1 MASYSNEK
9 GLPAIKLA
17 HELTNIDD
25 DEEYTYEEQRAIVHR
40 VDRRLVVIAGL
51 GYCISLMDRSN
62 VSTASIAGMNEDL
75 KMTEGY
81 RYSLV
86 MLIFFIPY
94 VLCQPFAT
102 ATIRKFGPRNF
113 LTTMIM
119 CWGGITIGI
128 GFTKTWKHVLIART
142 FMGAFESGY
151 FPGVVYL
158 LSCWYSRYD
167 MHKRFSLF
175 YSIGLFSQAIAN
187 ILAYGLTHMDGIENL
202 EGWRWIFI
210 IEGVTTLA
218 IGFLAFVMLV
228 DFPDKAHRSWKFLSE
243 RECAFVIRRMN
254 RDRGDAEPEDF
265 SVKNFLQHAADIR
278 LWGYGLIF
286 CCLMTVTYAIGYFL
300 PLILRNG
307 MGFSVGESQYLSA
320 PPYVW
325 ACILMIVEGWLG
337 DKYRL
342 RGPILIVNALM
353 QLVGI
358 SLMGLA
364 KGNGVRYFGVF
375 LVTGGVNA
383 SAPTALAYQAG
394 NIRGQWKRAFSSAM
408 MIGMGGIGGIAGSL
422 VFRSQDAP
430 EYYPG
435 IYANLVGS
443 ALIILLVLA
452 LSVCFVFANR
462 KARRG
467 LTLLEGSAEFRYTL

>member
-1 MASYSNEK
+1 MTPYSDEK
-9 GLPAIKLA
+9 DFPTNKLERGPA
-17 HELTNIDD
+17 NIDD
-25 DEEYTYEEQRAIVHR
+25 DEEYTYEEQRKIVHR
-40 VDRRLVVIAGL
+40 ADRRLVVIAGL

-94 VLCQPFAT
+94 VLCQPFVT

-113 LTTMIM
+113 LTTMVI
-119 CWGGITIGI
+119 CWGGITIGM
-128 GFTKTWKHVLIART
+128 GFTKTWQHALIARV
-142 FMGAFESGY
+142 FLGVFESGY

-167 MHKRFSLF
+167 MHKRFSVF

-202 EGWRWIFI
+202 AGWRWIFI
-210 IEGVTTLA
+210 IEGVITLA
-218 IGFLAFVMLV
+218 IGLLAFVMLV
-228 DFPDKAHRSWKFLSE
+228 DFPDKAHRSWRFLSE
-243 RECAFVIRRMN
+243 RECAFVIRRVN

-265 SVKNFLQHAADIR
+265 SIKNFLRHAADIR

-307 MGFSVGESQYLSA
+307 MGFGVGESQYLSA

-325 ACILMIVEGWLG
+325 ACILMIFEGWLG

-364 KGNGVRYFGVF
+364 KGNSVRYFGVF

-394 NIRGQWKRAFSSAM
+394 NIRGQWKRAFASAM
-408 MIGMGGIGGIAGSL
+408 MIGMGGVGGIAGSL

-435 IYANLVGS
+435 IYANLVAS
-443 ALIILLVLA
+443 ALIIVLVLA
-452 LSVCFVFANR
+452 LSVYFVFANR
-462 KARRG
+462 RAHRG
-467 LTLLEGSAEFRYTL
+467 LMLLEGSAEFRYTL